1 MDAFALGANLPW
13 LRYGCDVG
21 ANAWQPR
28 GGLATR
34 GVPPEVDATLTS
46 LAGAGAS
53 IVRWFLFCDG
63 RAGIVFDDAGWP
75 AGLDAFVFA
84 DLDAAVALARR
95 TGVRV
100 VFTLFDFLW
109 CRRSRLVDGVRIG
122 GHRRV
127 LTHAPGR
134 TALLDRVVAPVL
146 RRYGA
151 EPAIAAWDVIN
162 EPDWVTRGMGA
173 RNPFAAVGR
182 DAMRAFVGDTASLVR
197 ALTTQPV
204 TVGSARARGL
214 ELVRGL
220 GLDFYQVHWYDRFER
235 RHPIATPVHELGL
248 DRPVV
253 LGELPT
259 CGSRRDAAW
268 LIAAARRAGYAGAW
282 LWSLYAEDGST
293 DGRRAADALRD
304 VSSASRDPA
313 SDAP

>member
-1 MDAFALGANLPW
+1 VDAFALGANLPW
-13 LRYGCDVG
+13 LRYGGDFG

-28 GGLATR
+28 GGLAAR
-34 GVPPEVDATLTS
+34 GLPAGVDATLAS

-53 IVRWFLFCDG
+53 TIRWFLFCDG

-75 AGLDAFVFA
+75 VRLDEAIFA

-109 CRRSRLVDGVRIG
+109 CRRGRRVDGVRLG

-127 LTHAPGR
+127 LAHAPAR
-134 TALLDRVVAPVL
+134 AALLDRVVAPVL

-151 EPAIAAWDVIN
+151 EPAIAAWDVVN
-162 EPDWVTRGMGA
+162 EPDWVTRGVGA

-182 DAMRAFVGDTASLVR
+182 DAMRAFVGDTASLVHTL
-197 ALTTQPV
+197 ATQPV
-204 TVGSARARGL
+204 TAGSARASGL
-214 ELVRGL
+214 ALVRDV

-235 RHPIATPVHELGL
+235 RHPIATPARALGL

-259 CGSRRDAAW
+259 RGSRREAND
-268 LIAAARRAGYAGAW
+268 LIAIARRAGYAGAW

-293 DGRRAADALRD
+293 DGRRAADALCA